1 MITIY
6 VGTSFILEIS
16 PDSRIFGSF
25 VVCTMYEKPGINA
38 LFVIFP
44 IISYLPG
51 TRVLYSGLS
60 TGTLFMIHLYS
71 GLHIDITVNIEHSG
85 MPGICTVSQ
94 ILELFYAYNFLLHLL
109 IFFVGRRYQVPGTRV
124 LDTVGRGKG

>member
-51 TRVLYSGLS
+51 TRV
-60 TGTLFMIHLYS
+60 
-71 GLHIDITVNIEHSG
+71 
-85 MPGICTVSQ
+85 
-94 ILELFYAYNFLLHLL
+94 
-109 IFFVGRRYQVPGTRV
+109 PGTVQWTLYRYIAY
-124 LDTVGRGKG
+124 DTSIFRFTHRYNGKY